1 MYDSSLWNHGSHGF
15 CTHRNLGLDFQI
27 SGHGGTSF
35 GSSKLFVGMQ
45 EMGKG
50 SFERF
55 HVDEFD
61 DPKMV

>member
-1 MYDSSLWNHGSHGF
+1 
-15 CTHRNLGLDFQI
+15 
-27 SGHGGTSF
+27 
-35 GSSKLFVGMQ
+35 LFVGMQ